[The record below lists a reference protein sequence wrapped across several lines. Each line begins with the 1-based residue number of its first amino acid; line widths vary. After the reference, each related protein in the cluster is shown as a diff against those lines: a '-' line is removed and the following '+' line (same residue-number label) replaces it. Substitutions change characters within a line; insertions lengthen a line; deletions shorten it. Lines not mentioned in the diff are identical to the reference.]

1 MDGSFKKVVALRVD
15 SFLGDKPHY
24 VRLFYGLLRLMS
36 SSSSLGKLSSSN
48 TVICPELALPLPFC
62 SNSTQ

>member
-24 VRLFYGLLRLMS
+24 VRLFLW
-36 SSSSLGKLSSSN
+36 
-48 TVICPELALPLPFC
+48 VITIDEFIF
-62 SNSTQ
+62 